1 MGLLGLG
8 FAAERFLFKKS
19 DSCMAKRE
27 IDKLGSVQ
35 RRVMDILWDS
45 KEATVKGV
53 RDALRRDN
61 PPAYTTVLSILQ
73 QLEKAGWV
81 KYRVEG
87 RTYVYRPARSLDY
100 ERSRSLKAFVG
111 RVFGGDRML
120 LFQQLLGD
128 AQIDDGETKEL
139 REMIRRARRGDD

>member
-1 MGLLGLG
+1 
-8 FAAERFLFKKS
+8 
-19 DSCMAKRE
+19 MAKRE

-35 RRVMDILWDS
+35 RRVMDILWGS
-45 KEATVKGV
+45 EEATVKGV
-53 RDALRRDN
+53 RDALRREN

-81 KYRVEG
+81 KHRVEG

-100 ERSRSLKAFVG
+100 ERSRSLKSFVT

-128 AQIDDGETKEL
+128 AQIDDQEMAEL
-139 REMIRRARRGDD
+139 RQMIRKARQDDG